1 MLFLRSLIYTG
12 LMFLSVVPFAVPAM
26 FSGLVPYRFRWRYA
40 HNWSRFNFWMLR
52 IICGLDYRIEGKEN
66 IPDRP
71 CVVYWKHESAWETL
85 AQTMVFPEQA
95 WVLKRELLWVPVFGW
110 GLAALRPIAIDRK
123 SGRSAVMQ
131 VVRQGKRRLASGTWV
146 MIFPEGTRVPVG
158 TEKRFGVS
166 GALLAEGAHVP
177 ILPVVHNA
185 GEYWPRRGLL
195 KKPGTITVRIGPP
208 IDSAG
213 KDAVTLNA
221 EAKAWI
227 DRERRRLPR
236 RGD

>member
-1 MLFLRSLIYTG
+1 MLILRSFLFTG
-12 LMFLSVVPFAVPAM
+12 LMFLSVLPFALPAM
-26 FSGLVPYRFRWRYA
+26 LSGLVPYRFRWRYA
-40 HNWSRFNFWMLR
+40 HNWSAFNLWLLR
-52 IICGLDYRIEGKEN
+52 VICGLDYRVEGREN
-66 IPDRP
+66 LPDRP

-95 WVLKRELLWVPVFGW
+95 WVLKRELLWIPIFGW
-110 GLAALRPIAIDRK
+110 GLAALRPIAIDRQ

-166 GALLAEGAHVP
+166 GALLAVSAHVP
-177 ILPVVHNA
+177 VLPVVHNA
-185 GEYWPRRGLL
+185 GEYWPRRGLR
-195 KKPGTITVRIGPP
+195 KRPGTITVRIGPP
-208 IDSAG
+208 IDTTG
-213 KDAVTLNA
+213 KDAASVNA

-227 DRERRRLPR
+227 DAERKRLPR
-236 RGD
+236 RED